1 MYVIYAG
8 VALPQSFDAIVG
20 LTWFAVLITNGR
32 RSNNAALAAGLSI
45 TLIPQLFSTY
55 LPTSLG
61 PLPTLLFGAG
71 AVLLARNPD
80 GIITMNGRQ
89 ITSLARRLGGRGR
102 HPGGERP
109 DPADPAASRMP
120 TPAGAMQSPSGTV
133 KSPAGAV
140 KSPAAAVKMEDAQ

>member
-20 LTWFAVLITNGR
+20 LTWFAVVITNGR
-32 RSNNAALAAGLSI
+32 RSNNAALAAGLFY
-45 TLIPQLFSTY
+45 TLIPQIFTTY

-89 ITSLARRLGGRGR
+89 ITSLARRLTGGGR
-102 HPGGERP
+102 HPRGGQ
-109 DPADPAASRMP
+109 PALAGLTPNSAVLNSPVPNSTGPAS
-120 TPAGAMQSPSGTV
+120 TGPAKTS
-133 KSPAGAV
+133 AV
-140 KSPAAAVKMEDAQ
+140 AAKMEDVQ

>member
-8 VALPQSFDAIVG
+8 VALPQSFDAIIG
-20 LTWFAVLITNGR
+20 LTWFAVVITNGR
-32 RSNNAALAAGLSI
+32 RSNNAALAAGLFY

-55 LPTSLG
+55 LPASLG

-89 ITSLARRLGGRGR
+89 IASLARRLTGSGR
-102 HPGGERP
+102 HPGGGQ
-109 DPADPAASRMP
+109 PALASPVPARVP
-120 TPAGAMQSPSGTV
+120 T
-133 KSPAGAV
+133 
-140 KSPAAAVKMEDAQ
+140 AAVAANMEDSL